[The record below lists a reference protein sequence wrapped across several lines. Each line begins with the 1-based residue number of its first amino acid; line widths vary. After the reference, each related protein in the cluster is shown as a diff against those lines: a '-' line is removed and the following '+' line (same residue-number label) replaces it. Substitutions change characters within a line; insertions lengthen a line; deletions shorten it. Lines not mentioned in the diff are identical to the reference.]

1 MANEMQRNSQWYIAR
16 KGKMT
21 ASEIVNILTKGRG
34 KDEVFGKT
42 ALSYLNDKVAERFME
57 DEMFVYYMNDIKKS
71 TPAMR
76 WGTEYE
82 DTAREQYELAKN
94 VKVMDCPFTPLKGYE
109 DFVGGS
115 PDGRRSSLDRIIEI
129 KCPYNPSVHIEHC
142 KWNNPED
149 LKIGNPQYYAQVQL
163 NMLITSTCLCDFISY
178 SPLFRN
184 GLDLHVLEVP
194 IDEAYCKILVDRIDL
209 SVAYMKEQIE
219 LMKFLQIKVNED

>member
-1 MANEMQRNSQWYIAR
+1 MNDFQRNDSWYLAR
-16 KGKMT
+16 KGKLT

-42 ALSYLNDKVAERFME
+42 ALSYMNDKVAERFMD

-82 DTAREQYELAKN
+82 DTAREQYELAMD
-94 VKVMDCPFTPLKGYE
+94 VKVMDCPFTSLIGYE
-109 DFVGGS
+109 EYVGGS
-115 PDGRRSSLDRIIEI
+115 PDGRRSTLDRIIEI

-142 KWNNPED
+142 KWNSSED
-149 LKIGNPQYYAQVQL
+149 LKAGNPQYYAQVQT
-163 NMLITSTCLCDFISY
+163 NMLITSTEKCDFISY

-184 GLDLHVLEVP
+184 GLDLHVLEVGL
-194 IDEAYCKILVDRIDL
+194 DEEFTKNLMSRITL
-209 SVAYMKEQIE
+209 AVEYMQEQIE
-219 LMKFLQIKVNED
+219 LMKKLQTV